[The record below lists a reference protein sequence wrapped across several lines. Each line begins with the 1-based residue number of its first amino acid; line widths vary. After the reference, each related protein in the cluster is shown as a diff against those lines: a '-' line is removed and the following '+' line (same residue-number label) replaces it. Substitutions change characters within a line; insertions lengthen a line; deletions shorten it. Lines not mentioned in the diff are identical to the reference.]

1 MSELFFR
8 FLSGEKGIY
17 EVVEKD
23 CPKEDPRR
31 ENKPDGSWLPKVGEN
46 FPGAIS
52 FWSRFGLKKYVESG
66 LLDWHVSVVKEP
78 VSVLITDRPENVLY
92 EDEFQIICD
101 PKVEIKERVTWVDFK
116 RRFL

>member
-1 MSELFFR
+1 M
-8 FLSGEKGIY
+8 
-17 EVVEKD
+17 
-23 CPKEDPRR
+23 
-31 ENKPDGSWLPKVGEN
+31 DG
-46 FPGAIS
+46 
-52 FWSRFGLKKYVESG
+52 
-66 LLDWHVSVVKEP
+66 HVSVVKEP